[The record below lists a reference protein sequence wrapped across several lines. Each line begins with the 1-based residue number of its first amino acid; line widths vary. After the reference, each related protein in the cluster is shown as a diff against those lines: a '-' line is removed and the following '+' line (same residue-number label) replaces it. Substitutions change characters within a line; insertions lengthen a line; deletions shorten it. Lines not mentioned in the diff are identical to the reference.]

1 MRSGLHRSKADL
13 LSVCVIGS
21 RNPSQSLNTQ
31 ASPALPPPNR
41 QWLHFL
47 AGRLVKSWNQ
57 TISSSVSLPSVIQG
71 GRWKCAFFKGAI
83 NVGRFTKNSTDVR
96 GSTTRT
102 TSVSKQIW
110 CHSFTDFSF
119 SPLGGWYHLAADVG
133 VPFVTLPQS
142 FALWCLF
149 TSRAAYS
156 CIYTPPPP
164 PFSLEALA
172 SSPLSLPKHV
182 TFN

>member
-1 MRSGLHRSKADL
+1 M
-13 LSVCVIGS
+13 CVISS

-31 ASPALPPPNR
+31 VSPALPPPNR

-83 NVGRFTKNSTDVR
+83 NVGRFDKKKAPTFRDSTA
-96 GSTTRT
+96 RT
-102 TSVSKQIW
+102 MSVSKPIW

-119 SPLGGWYHLAADVG
+119 SPLGGWYLLAADVG

-156 CIYTPPPP
+156 CLYTPSPPP
-164 PFSLEALA
+164 
-172 SSPLSLPKHV
+172 LSARNH
-182 TFN
+182 